1 MTITLG
7 LLARIAG
14 AVVLAVVLALVASG
28 RLQFDQ
34 FTPLVPI
41 PLLPPARVRS
51 RRIRRIASRHRGPPT
66 ARERRYRTRQTGYP
80 GRYGPNGI
88 VPFGLS
94 RVDT

>member
-41 PLLPPARVRS
+41 PLLPPRTDPVSTHPPDSVPPPRPSHRS
-51 RRIRRIASRHRGPPT
+51 RT
-66 ARERRYRTRQTGYP
+66 T
-80 GRYGPNGI
+80 
-88 VPFGLS
+88 L
-94 RVDT
+94 